1 MIRQR
6 GRLGVLLGNLTMF
19 FVASAASAQQ
29 PGSVPPPYSPYLNLT
44 RPGNLA
50 NNYYGLVRPEIQF
63 RNSIQG
69 LQSQYGNLRQE
80 IADVNTPQGP
90 GQFRATGHPT
100 VFMNYSH
107 FYSLRGRSQVG
118 VQTPG
123 PAPTGQSP
131 RR

>member
-1 MIRQR
+1 MDRQR
-6 GRLGVLLGNLTMF
+6 GNLGILAANLTL
-19 FVASAASAQQ
+19 FVIATTASAQQ
-29 PGSVPPPYSPYLNLT
+29 PGTPPPPYSPYLNLT

-69 LQSQYGNLRQE
+69 LQTQYGNLRQD

-100 VFMNYSH
+100 LFMNYSH
-107 FYSLRGRSQVG
+107 FYSLRGRSQG
-118 VQTPG
+118 SGQTPTPGG
-123 PAPTGQSP
+123 PSP